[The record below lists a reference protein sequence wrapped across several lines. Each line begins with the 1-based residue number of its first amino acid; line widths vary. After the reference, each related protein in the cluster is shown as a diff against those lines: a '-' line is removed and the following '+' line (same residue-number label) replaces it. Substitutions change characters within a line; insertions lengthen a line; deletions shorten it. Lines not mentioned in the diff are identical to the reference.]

1 MGFKIGIKLLGFKD
15 RHELAFEDNIKHSQF
30 IYPDEM
36 VRIVPHCFILDNYLD
51 LGKKKKQKYSGSKR
65 TFNALLKSLLKKN
78 KIGLCLTLTRRNSAP
93 AFCALLPQVLVFF
106 LVLPLDSF
114 VPKILSG

>member
-36 VRIVPHCFILDNYLD
+36 VRIVPHCFILYNCLD
-51 LGKKKKQKYSGSKR
+51 LEKKKTEILRKQKDIQR
-65 TFNALLKSLLKKN
+65 TSEIDAQEK
-78 KIGLCLTLTRRNSAP
+78 
-93 AFCALLPQVLVFF
+93 
-106 LVLPLDSF
+106 
-114 VPKILSG
+114 